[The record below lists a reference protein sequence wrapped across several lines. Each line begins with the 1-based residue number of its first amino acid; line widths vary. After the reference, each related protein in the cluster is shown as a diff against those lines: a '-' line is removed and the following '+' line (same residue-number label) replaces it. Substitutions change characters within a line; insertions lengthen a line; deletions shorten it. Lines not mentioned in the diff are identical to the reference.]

1 MKRTYFVPATA
12 TIYVAAESTLL
23 SGSAVVT
30 PAPEF
35 NAGSSLDGFGGYG
48 GSSNSYIPR

>member
-1 MKRTYFVPATA
+1 MKRTYFVPATT

-35 NAGSSLDGFGGYG
+35 GSTTLEGFGGYG
-48 GSSNSYIPR
+48 GSSNSYTPR